1 MLNKL
6 YLNLIQQII
15 NVIFFYPKKITDYY
29 CEDV

>member
-15 NVIFFYPKKITDYY
+15 NVKFFYPQKITDFYW
-29 CEDV
+29 EDV